1 MPVCPNFGHPINVRQ
16 MTCKIIEYGSND
28 YKEMVKLRE
37 DVLRKP
43 LGLSFTAEALAV
55 DRQDTLLVLLEEEQL
70 VACCILTE
78 DHPEMIRLRQMAV
91 RNDIQSKGLG
101 RSLITFAEQVSME
114 KGYHTL
120 YMHARAVA
128 RGFYEKLGYVVTSQE
143 YLEVSIPHYTM
154 KKQLL

>member
-1 MPVCPNFGHPINVRQ
+1 
-16 MTCKIIEYGSND
+16 MTFKFIEYGSND

-43 LGLSFTAEALAV
+43 LGLSFSSEFLEVDQQDILIALF
-55 DRQDTLLVLLEEEQL
+55 EEEQL
-70 VACCILTE
+70 VACCILTV

-101 RSLITFAEQVSME
+101 RALIGFAEQVSRE
-114 KGYHTL
+114 KGFHKI

-128 RGFYEKLGYVVTSQE
+128 KGFYEKLGYAVCSPE
-143 YLEVSIPHYTM
+143 YEEVSIPHYTM
-154 KKQLL
+154 EKQLL